1 MKDLKSEVAWFHLAA
16 MLISLKL
23 TFCIRSI
30 RNVNKVI
37 CKLRIIGVISTYIVV
52 SEEKML

>member
-1 MKDLKSEVAWFHLAA
+1 MKDLRNEVAWFHVAA

-30 RNVNKVI
+30 RNVNI

>member
-1 MKDLKSEVAWFHLAA
+1 MKDLRNEVAWFHVAA

-23 TFCIRSI
+23 NFCIRSI
-30 RNVNKVI
+30 RNVNI
-37 CKLRIIGVISTYIVV
+37 CKVRIIIIGVISTYIVV